1 MVCYNIHTDSIW
13 IPISPHEEVNMKT
26 EKVSVNLNPV
36 ELGQIDYLVERG
48 LFDNRSDFMRYAS
61 RKTLES
67 YSSDIQQFVA
77 PPPTPENNIIETH
90 FCIGANGI
98 ARSEIDDLVKAGKK
112 IRIRT
117 IGILHISDKVTPE
130 EIKQVVLS
138 CKVYGKIIAS
148 DEVKQALD
156 EIAERGN

>member
-1 MVCYNIHTDSIW
+1 
-13 IPISPHEEVNMKT
+13 MKT
-26 EKVSVNLNPV
+26 EKISVNLNPV

-67 YSSDIQQFVA
+67 YSSDIQQFAA
-77 PPPTPENNIIETH
+77 PPPKPDDDVTDSYYGY
-90 FCIGANGI
+90 FGIGVNGI
-98 ARSEIDDLVKAGKK
+98 TRSAMDDIIKSGKK

-117 IGILHISDKVTPE
+117 IGIMHISDKITPE
-130 EIKQVVLS
+130 EIKQTVHS
-138 CKVYGKIIAS
+138 CKVYGKLIAS

-156 EIAERGN
+156 EIAEKGN